1 MEQKI
6 YLRTKDIFSFWS
18 IPLLFKIKR
27 KIEDGMNSKYEK
39 LIWTYFD
46 KNFELPRKIDGAKF
60 FFLNQC

>member
-18 IPLLFKIKR
+18 ISLLFKIKR

-60 FFLNQC
+60 FFLYQC